1 MNGRD
6 GGFFEIH
13 DWTSIRLFKEYVNN
27 SWACAP
33 SYHNG
38 ISPDGQIICRV
49 RSSFVAC
56 AAISFRPGLACRMK
70 LYPIFVSL
78 AHRAVLVV
86 GGGAVA
92 ERKVAALLAAQAQ
105 VTVNAASLTPQ
116 LQRWV
121 RDGLV
126 SHRPE
131 SFRESWLEQVWL
143 VIAATSDRE
152 LNSLVATLGELR
164 RIFVN
169 VVDDAQLSSF
179 HVPAVIDRAPLS
191 IAISSGG
198 DAPMLAR
205 LVRERLE
212 TLLDH
217 SLGALATLAAS
228 LRKRIRA
235 RFPDMAARRRFYES
249 LFSGSVAALLR
260 QGRAD
265 AARAAAEQALLS
277 GSNGS
282 TGSVVLVGAGPG
294 DPGLLT
300 LRALRALNEADVI
313 LHDRLVGA
321 GVLEL
326 ARRDAERIE
335 VGKQA
340 GNHHTTQDGI
350 HALLLEHARA
360 GRRVVRLK
368 GGDPFVFGRGGEELE
383 FLREHDIPY
392 EVVPGITAA
401 VACAAYAGVPLT
413 HRDHAQS
420 VRFVTAHCQS
430 SRDTLDWAALAQ
442 ERQTLAVYM
451 GVAELGVLQA
461 RLLEHGRAAAT
472 PFALI
477 ENGSRPEQRV
487 VTGTLGNLADRAA
500 AHAVRSPALLILG
513 EVAALASS
521 LAWFGQSPLGA
532 AVHEI
537 RSRPTTRR
545 GAGGLEP
552 PSAAGDVLLAIH
564 RA

>member
-1 MNGRD
+1 
-6 GGFFEIH
+6 
-13 DWTSIRLFKEYVNN
+13 
-27 SWACAP
+27 
-33 SYHNG
+33 
-38 ISPDGQIICRV
+38 
-49 RSSFVAC
+49 
-56 AAISFRPGLACRMK
+56 MK
-70 LYPIFVSL
+70 LYPLFADLS
-78 AHRAVLVV
+78 HRAVLVV

-92 ERKVAALLAAQAQ
+92 ERKIAGLLGAQAQ
-105 VTVNAASLTPQ
+105 VTVNAPTLTPQ
-116 LQRWV
+116 LQRWAAEGRIAHR
-121 RDGLV
+121 RDA
-126 SHRPE
+126 
-131 SFRESWLEQVWL
+131 FQESWLDRVWL
-143 VIAATSDRE
+143 VVAATSDVE
-152 LNSLVATLGELR
+152 LNRVIATFAGLR

-169 VVDDAQLSSF
+169 VVDDAALSSF
-179 HVPAVIDRAPLS
+179 HVPAVVDRVPLI

-198 DAPMLAR
+198 EAPMLAR
-205 LVRERLE
+205 LLRERLE

-217 SLGALATLAAS
+217 SLGALATLAAR
-228 LRKRIRA
+228 LRRRIRL
-235 RFPDMAARRRFYES
+235 RHPDLAARRRFYES
-249 LFSGSVAALLR
+249 LFTGPVATLLR
-260 QGRAD
+260 QGRPEE
-265 AARAAAEQALLS
+265 ARQAAEQALATVS
-277 GSNGS
+277 AAS

-313 LHDRLVGA
+313 LHDRLVSA
-321 GVLEL
+321 EVLDL

-340 GNHHTTQDGI
+340 GHHHTTQDGI
-350 HALLLEHARA
+350 HALLLQHAQA

-383 FLREHDIPY
+383 FLRDHGIPY

-451 GVAELGVLQA
+451 GVAELGELRA
-461 RLLEHGRAAAT
+461 RLIERGRAPST

-487 VTGTLGNLADRAA
+487 ITGTLANLAERAA
-500 AHAVRSPALLILG
+500 FHAVRSPALLILG
-513 EVAALASS
+513 EVAALATS
-521 LAWFGQSPLGA
+521 LAWFGPPPLGA
-532 AVHEI
+532 TVHEI
-537 RSRPTTRR
+537 PVPSVARPVR
-545 GAGGLEP
+545 ADIL
-552 PSAAGDVLLAIH
+552 AAVH